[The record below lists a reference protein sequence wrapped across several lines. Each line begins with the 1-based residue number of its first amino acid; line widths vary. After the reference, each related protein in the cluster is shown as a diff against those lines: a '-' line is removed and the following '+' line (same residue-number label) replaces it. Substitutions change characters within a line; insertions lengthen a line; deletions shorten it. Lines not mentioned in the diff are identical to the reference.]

1 MFQRTYA
8 TWRGLAR
15 VQVHGGEIMQA
26 EHRKPRTRALTT
38 VGALAVTIA
47 GLAGGMGCGGNP
59 VAFQGET
66 ILAVTGQPPP
76 PPPVAA
82 PEPPPRVE
90 VRDNH
95 IEIHEKIQFE
105 LDKATIKPVSF
116 DLMNEIAAVIQKNPH
131 IKKIRIE
138 GYASSEG
145 TARHNQKLSEDR
157 ATAVM
162 KYLTDHGIGKDVL
175 VAKGYGVDNPV
186 ADNTTE
192 DGREKNRRVEFNIL
206 EQDVTK
212 KKVEID
218 ARSGK
223 EKVIEENKQTIKASD
238 DAKPGTSTSS
248 IKGGGAKAGGS
259 TGGSK

>member
-1 MFQRTYA
+1 
-8 TWRGLAR
+8 
-15 VQVHGGEIMQA
+15 
-26 EHRKPRTRALTT
+26 
-38 VGALAVTIA
+38 VGALAVIVGGLA
-47 GLAGGMGCGGNP
+47 GLAGVMGCGGNP

-66 ILAVTGQPPP
+66 ILAVTGQPPPP

-116 DLMNEIAAVIQKNPH
+116 DLMNEIVAVIQKNPH

-145 TARHNQKLSEDR
+145 AASHNQKLSEDR
-157 ATAVM
+157 ANAVM
-162 KYLTDHGIGKDVL
+162 KYLTSHGISKDVL

-223 EKVIEENKQTIKASD
+223 EKVIEENKQTIKSD
-238 DAKPGTSTSS
+238 DAKASTSTSS
-248 IKGGGAKAGGS
+248 IKGGAKAGGS
-259 TGGSK
+259 K